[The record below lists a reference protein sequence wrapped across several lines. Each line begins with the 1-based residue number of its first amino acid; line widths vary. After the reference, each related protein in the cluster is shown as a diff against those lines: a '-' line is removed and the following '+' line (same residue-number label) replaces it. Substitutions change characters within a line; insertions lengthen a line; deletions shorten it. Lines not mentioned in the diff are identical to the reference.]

1 MGLSDEERVTQMC
14 WAVHNL
20 STMCRELE
28 VGYPK
33 EPWQYLKDLGDR
45 LWHAF
50 LGGHSNGMF
59 WIIGGALESGV
70 TGPNSPWGVLIES
83 QCDEARRSTEKDPF
97 KKDPNYFDPFD
108 GFLDISGLIQH
119 AREGS
124 NKKKLLDIYR
134 STEFL
139 IYGLRRYD
147 DELRGKYQDL
157 DKLASDIL
165 GACFA
170 IMHEDQDFG
179 KAYVGERIL
188 KWIYG
193 GYEDPLKKILLDL
206 NIHHDLSRFMV
217 DCTLA
222 DVIAW
227 DKWRLTHK
235 DCAQNRIVLALR
247 MAGRGF
253 HYEHCFKKLVEG
265 TRGKNIREE
274 VLRRE
279 FDKCVKAHEESES
292 KQSREYL
299 DDRVTEENI
308 VIHGYGYSR
317 DWKLKGED

>member
-1 MGLSDEERVTQMC
+1 MGLSDEERVTKMC

-147 DELRGKYQDL
+147 DELG
-157 DKLASDIL
+157 
-165 GACFA
+165 
-170 IMHEDQDFG
+170 
-179 KAYVGERIL
+179 
-188 KWIYG
+188 
-193 GYEDPLKKILLDL
+193 
-206 NIHHDLSRFMV
+206 
-217 DCTLA
+217 
-222 DVIAW
+222 
-227 DKWRLTHK
+227 
-235 DCAQNRIVLALR
+235 
-247 MAGRGF
+247 
-253 HYEHCFKKLVEG
+253 
-265 TRGKNIREE
+265 
-274 VLRRE
+274 
-279 FDKCVKAHEESES
+279 
-292 KQSREYL
+292 
-299 DDRVTEENI
+299 
-308 VIHGYGYSR
+308 
-317 DWKLKGED
+317 